1 MLRAVLALL
10 SLPLTGAYASQYYT
24 PKAYHVGS
32 GATIDELSE
41 FNGGSIVLNNTHPVL
56 TLDYGT
62 EVGGFPFVE
71 TEDPEQPV
79 QIELKYSEPFDGLQL
94 PYGDGPWLFIN
105 GLANSFRTETFN
117 VSKAGKIE
125 AFLLQG
131 GLRWQSITLLDNST
145 LTITNLGLRP
155 SVVIHETQD
164 LRGSFSTSNDGYQDV
179 WDLGARAVQ
188 AACYDAGS
196 QPSTWQITQDGAF
209 IPGQYPAVSAKGNG
223 FSNYTLE
230 FQTKITTGGTGWR
243 VAGGANGGYGA
254 YFVLT
259 SNGPVLQNS
268 NITALPQNS
277 LVAGYGFS
285 ITNQTILSSAPPR
298 TYALS
303 QTDIDEETWYTIR
316 TTINATGYSVSVNEK
331 EIAFVTGSP
340 FESYLNAGWG
350 TGDLTEGTFGFGPY
364 LNHAA
369 YFTNVSVFAS
379 NGSLIYSSPITS
391 DAILEEYAVASN
403 SYAVC
408 LDGAKRDRA
417 IWIGDFAHTARIIAA
432 STGRFDFIK
441 SMIELEFD
449 WQYPPGPAH
458 GLVPIQAYMGAG
470 KQYREVY
477 YPSEFGETD
486 YQFFFLLTLGNYF
499 ALTNDTGTMDKY
511 WTGTKLLVQTLVDRY
526 LDPSSGLMANAEAS
540 WFTAQGT
547 QNATAPNALFVVVLN
562 QLINVANIIG
572 DTDTA
577 NAWKELSSNI
587 SNAINQLLWNE
598 SLGAY
603 SLSLSQPNDIAILAT
618 AFTIRAGIASSEQ
631 VSTSIDRLGDVFL
644 NIGYKDN
651 SVTGNSPTTQLSP
664 NTQGFLFESL
674 FIAHLKYNA
683 SAESVL
689 PAIKILSET
698 FWPKMVSQNEYYTG
712 ASWEYLYADGTPGIG
727 TFTSL
732 SHPWGGAATYIFSNY
747 ILGVRTEWDDSVG
760 TYTWVFDPAWDIVRG
775 LGLKWAKGTI
785 PLVGG
790 GYIQAEWDD
799 SKAVP
804 SMTAEVI
811 GNESIQIEVRAKS
824 W

>member
-1 MLRAVLALL
+1 MLCTVVTLL
-10 SLPLTGAYASQYYT
+10 SLPLTGVFASQCYT

-32 GATIDELSE
+32 SPKIDGVSE
-41 FNGGSIVLNNTHPVL
+41 FHGESVVLNSTHPVL

-117 VSKAGKIE
+117 VSKAGEFE
-125 AFLLQG
+125 ALLLQG

-145 LTITNLGLRP
+145 LTITNVGLRP
-155 SVVIHETQD
+155 SVVINDTQD
-164 LRGSFSTSNDGYQDV
+164 LRGSFSTSNGGYQDV

-209 IPGQYPAVSAKGNG
+209 VPGQYPAVSAKGNG

-230 FQTKITTGGTGWR
+230 FQTKIITGGTGWR
-243 VAGGANGGYGA
+243 IADGANGGYGA

-259 SNGPVLQNS
+259 SFGPVLQNS
-268 NITALPQNS
+268 NITALPRNS

-285 ITNQTILSSAPPR
+285 IINQTILSSAPPR
-298 TYALS
+298 TYS
-303 QTDIDEETWYTIR
+303 FPQIEIDEETWCTIR
-316 TTINATGYSVSVNEK
+316 TTINATGYTVSVNGK
-331 EIAFVTGSP
+331 EIAFVTGGP

-350 TGDLTEGTFGFGPY
+350 TGDFTEGTFGFGPY

-369 YFTNVSVFAS
+369 YYKNVSVFAN
-379 NGSLIYSSPITS
+379 NGSLIYSNPMTS
-391 DAILEEYAVASN
+391 DAILEEYAIASN

-441 SMIELEFD
+441 SMIEFEFD
-449 WQYPPGPAH
+449 WQYSPGPAH

-477 YPSEFGETD
+477 YPSEFGETH
-486 YQFFFLLTLGNYF
+486 YQFFFLLTLGDYF
-499 ALTNDTGTMDKY
+499 ALTNDTATMKEY

-526 LDPSSGLMANAEAS
+526 LDPSSGLMANADAS

-547 QNATAPNALFVVVLN
+547 QNATAPNALFFVALS

-572 DTDTA
+572 DTETA
-577 NAWKELSSNI
+577 ISWKELSSNI
-587 SNAINQLLWNE
+587 KNAINQLLWNE

-603 SLSLSQPNDIAILAT
+603 SLSLSQPIDTAILAT
-618 AFTIRAGIASSEQ
+618 AFTIRAGIASPKQ
-631 VSTSIDRLGDVFL
+631 VSTSINRLGDVFL
-644 NIGYKDN
+644 DIGYKDN
-651 SVTGNSPTTQLSP
+651 SITGNSATTQLPP
-664 NTQGFLFESL
+664 NTQGFLFEEC
-674 FIAHLKYNA
+674 FIAHFKYNV
-683 SAESVL
+683 SAETVF
-689 PAIKILSET
+689 PAIKTLSKT

-712 ASWEYLYADGTPGIG
+712 ASWEYLYADGPPGIG
-727 TFTSL
+727 TFT
-732 SHPWGGAATYIFSNY
+732 T
-747 ILGVRTEWDDSVG
+747 
-760 TYTWVFDPAWDIVRG
+760 
-775 LGLKWAKGTI
+775 
-785 PLVGG
+785 
-790 GYIQAEWDD
+790 
-799 SKAVP
+799 
-804 SMTAEVI
+804 
-811 GNESIQIEVRAKS
+811 
-824 W
+824 

>member
-1 MLRAVLALL
+1 MLRTVVKLL
-10 SLPLTGAYASQYYT
+10 SLPLTGAFASQYYT

-32 GATIDELSE
+32 GPSIDGLSE
-41 FNGGSIVLNNTHPVL
+41 FNGGSIVLNSTHPVL

-62 EVGGFPFVE
+62 E
-71 TEDPEQPV
+71 
-79 QIELKYSEPFDGLQL
+79 IELKYSEPFDGLQL

-117 VSKAGKIE
+117 ITSAGKSE
-125 AFLLQG
+125 ALLLQG
-131 GLRWQSITLLDNST
+131 GLRWQSITLLDNYT
-145 LTITNLGLRP
+145 LTITNAGLRP
-155 SVVIHETQD
+155 SVIINVTQD
-164 LRGSFSTSNDGYQDV
+164 LRGSFSTSNDGYQEV

-243 VAGGANGGYGA
+243 VAGGANGGY
-254 YFVLT
+254 
-259 SNGPVLQNS
+259 VLQNS
-268 NITALPQNS
+268 NITALPRNS

-285 ITNQTILSSAPPR
+285 IIDQIILSSAPPQ
-298 TYALS
+298 TYSVS
-303 QTDIDEETWYTIR
+303 QVDIEEDTWYTIR
-316 TTINATGYSVSVNEK
+316 STINATGYSVSFNGK
-331 EIAFVTGSP
+331 DIAFVTGGP
-340 FESYLNAGWG
+340 FESYLNTGWG

-369 YFTNVSVFAS
+369 YFKNVSAFAN
-379 NGSLIYSSPITS
+379 NGTLIYSNPMTS
-391 DAILEEYAVASN
+391 DEILEEYAIASN

-441 SMIELEFD
+441 SMIDLEFD

-486 YQFFFLLTLGNYF
+486 YQFFFLLTLGDYF
-499 ALTNDTGTMDKY
+499 ALTNDTVTIKNY
-511 WTGTKLLVQTLVDRY
+511 WKGTKLLVETLVDRY
-526 LDPSSGLMANAEAS
+526 LDPSSGLMANADAS

-547 QNATAPNALFVVVLN
+547 QNATAPNALFVVALN
-562 QLINVANIIG
+562 QLINIANIMS
-572 DTDTA
+572 DKETA
-577 NAWKELSSNI
+577 NSWKELSSNT

-603 SLSLSQPNDIAILAT
+603 SLSLSQPNDTAILAT
-618 AFTIRAGIASSEQ
+618 AFTIRAGIASPEQ
-631 VSTSIDRLGDVFL
+631 VETSIGRLSDVFL
-644 NIGYKDN
+644 DIGYKYN
-651 SVTGNSPTTQLSP
+651 SVTGDSVNTQLSP
-664 NTQGFLFESL
+664 TTQGFLFESL
-674 FIAHLKYNA
+674 FIAHLKYNV

-689 PAIKILSET
+689 PAIKILSKT
-698 FWPKMVSQNEYYTG
+698 LWPKMVTQNEYYTG

-747 ILGVRTEWDDSVG
+747 ILGVRTEWDDSIER
-760 TYTWVFDPAWDIVRG
+760 YTWVFDPAWDIVRG
-775 LGLKWAKGTI
+775 LGLKWAKGSI
-785 PLVGG
+785 PLAGG

-799 SKAVP
+799 SSAVP
-804 SMTAEVI
+804 VMTAKVI
-811 GNESIQIEVRAKS
+811 GNETIQIQAEIRANIE
-824 W
+824 